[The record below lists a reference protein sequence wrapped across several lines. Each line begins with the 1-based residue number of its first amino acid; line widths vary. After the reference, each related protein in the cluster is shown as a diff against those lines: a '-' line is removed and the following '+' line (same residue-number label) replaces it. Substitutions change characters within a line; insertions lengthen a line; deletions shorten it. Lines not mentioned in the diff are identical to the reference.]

1 MVTGKVLVGFWW
13 WIRPE
18 KNKENLK
25 RELPISHVVETGT
38 NGIRGLFL
46 VLMTDDG
53 VIFPL

>member
-1 MVTGKVLVGFWW
+1 MVTGKMLVGFWW

-38 NGIRGLFL
+38 NGIRGLSL
-46 VLMTDDG
+46 VLMMDDG